1 MALIKAS
8 ASSRKIERA
17 VVTIVSV
24 IDLPASKCPVNK
36 ETSEVIPKCL
46 LIDTDGVAY
55 GVLSSKVKNLPVAF
69 PKEGIE
75 CNLSFENTEYV
86 NKKGETVEGSNILN
100 AEFNSKLRYVVS
112 NAKAVS
118 VAGMD

>member
-17 VVTIVSV
+17 EVTIVSV
-24 IDLPASKCPVNK
+24 INLPDSKCPVNK
-36 ETSEVIPKCL
+36 DTNEVIPKSL
-46 LIDTDGVAY
+46 LIDTEGIAY
-55 GVLSSKVKNLPVAF
+55 GVLTNRIKNLPVSF
-69 PKEGIE
+69 PSKGIE
-75 CNLSFENTEYV
+75 CNLSFENSTYT
-86 NKKGETVEGSNILN
+86 NKKGEVVEVSNFLA
-100 AEFNSKLRYVVS
+100 AEFNSKLRFVVE